1 MDDETRFW
9 IAQQVSD
16 VAEQSYYR
24 IVDAITNRCIN
35 EMPIDTKLS
44 SEMLRVPDIQDGLS
58 SIEGNHKIFD
68 TGDLSQV
75 NLVYNNITFQ
85 VYLVPKLQ
93 MREVT
98 EQMYD

>member
-1 MDDETRFW
+1 
-9 IAQQVSD
+9 
-16 VAEQSYYR
+16 
-24 IVDAITNRCIN
+24 
-35 EMPIDTKLS
+35 MPIDAKLS

-85 VYLVPKLQ
+85 VYPGPKITNERGNGADVRL
-93 MREVT
+93 RED
-98 EQMYD
+98 ESDGGM